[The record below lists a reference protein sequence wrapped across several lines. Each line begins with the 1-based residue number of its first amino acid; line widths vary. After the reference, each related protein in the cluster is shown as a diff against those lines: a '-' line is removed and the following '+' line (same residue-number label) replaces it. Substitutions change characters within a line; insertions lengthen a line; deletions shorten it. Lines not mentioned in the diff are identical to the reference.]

1 MATGTVTRL
10 DVERELCRRSFVDF
24 LDHVLIQEPPSP
36 LVAGSGGVI
45 PFEKWPHLLA
55 MADILLT
62 WPLDL
67 FLKARQVGA
76 TWLVSAYF
84 AWLGIYRAG
93 TDGLLLSKTEDD
105 AVDFLARVRLVAQL
119 LPGHLSQPFSKP
131 PTSLSLT
138 FSNGSRYVAMA
149 ATEDAGRGHVYSVIG
164 QDEADFH
171 PYLDTNYLAVK
182 PTIDAGGQL
191 IMLSTANKRKM
202 LTLFKALFRGSPDNG
217 WHSLFI
223 PYNARPGRDE
233 VWRERMRREAPA
245 TSDLSPELYMEQEY
259 PAMVEEALA
268 PSKVLAFFD
277 GQVLRDMLAQDARLP
292 REVQSGLLSTWRPP
306 VIAGKYVLG
315 ADTAWG
321 VTGSYSC
328 AAVLDWTTGEQMAE
342 LHGRPHPDDM
352 AQECVRL
359 HRLYNHAYMGLE
371 RAGEGQERDG
381 ESVVVVDKV
390 VELLKECGCR
400 GRLFYHDHDKDK
412 PVVAGWQTDAKSR
425 PVMLGELAEAVRNRQ
440 IVLHSR
446 QGIGEMMN
454 FIRNERGRPE
464 ASEGAHDDRVMA
476 YAVAWQMRK
485 WAKFTSLLNSKPL
498 YTPSLGGRAS

>member
-1 MATGTVTRL
+1 MVATITRQ
-10 DVERELCRRSFVDF
+10 DVEQELCRRSFPDF
-24 LDHVLIQEPPSP
+24 LDHVSIQEPPSP

-45 PFEKWPHLLA
+45 PFEKWPHLLE
-55 MADILLT
+55 MAGILT
-62 WPLDL
+62 SCPLDL

-76 TWLVSAYF
+76 TWLVAAYL
-84 AWLGIYRAG
+84 AWLCIYRQG

-105 AVDFLARVRLVAQL
+105 AVDFLARVRLALQL
-119 LPGHLSQPFSKP
+119 LPAHLSESFAKP

-138 FSNGSRYVAMA
+138 LANGSRLAAMA
-149 ATEDAGRGHVYSVIG
+149 ATEDAGRGHVYSVIA

-191 IMLSTANKRKM
+191 IMLSTVNKRKM
-202 LTLFKALFRGSPDNG
+202 LTLFKSLFRGSPDNG
-217 WHSLFI
+217 WQSLFI
-223 PYNARPGRDE
+223 PYSARPGRDE
-233 VWRERMRREAPA
+233 AWRERMRREAPV
-245 TSDLSPELYMEQEY
+245 TSDLSPALYMEQEY
-259 PAMVEEALA
+259 PASVEEALA
-268 PSKVLAFFD
+268 PSKVLAYFD
-277 GQVLRDMLAQDARLP
+277 GQVLRDMLAQDAKEP
-292 REVQSGLLSTWRPP
+292 RQGLRGMLSIWRAP
-306 VIAGKYVLG
+306 VVAGKYVLG

-328 AAVLDWTTGEQMAE
+328 ASVLDWTTGEQMAE
-342 LHGRPHPDDM
+342 LHGRLHPDEM
-352 AQECVRL
+352 AQECVNL

-390 VELLKECGCR
+390 VELLKSCECK

-412 PVVAGWQTDAKSR
+412 PVVAGWQTDTRSR
-425 PVMLGELAEAVRNRQ
+425 PVMLGELAEAVRNRH

-446 QGIGEMMN
+446 QGIGEMMS
-454 FIRNERGRPE
+454 FIRNEKGRPE
-464 ASEGAHDDRVMA
+464 ASEGAYDDRVMT

-485 WAKFTSLLNSKPL
+485 WARFKAPTI
-498 YTPSLGGRAS
+498 GGRVAVSMAQF